1 MAAPNTADLKVLVVD
16 DHLTARAYL
25 EKNLKTMGFTH
36 VDQASSTS
44 QASEKMASMVYNI
57 VFLDWNM
64 PGRTGYNF
72 MQQCRQN
79 SDYDK
84 TAFVIVSSESGD
96 RYVIEALK
104 AGATSYIVKPAAE
117 NVLQDHIK
125 KVMVWL
131 EQRAAIGDSTA
142 TAAKS

>member
-1 MAAPNTADLKVLVVD
+1 MALPNPSDLKVLVVD
-16 DHLTARAYL
+16 DHMTARAYL
-25 EKNLKTMGFTH
+25 EKNLKAMGFAH
-36 VDQASSTS
+36 VDQAGSTA
-44 QASEKMASMVYNI
+44 QASEKMATTNYSI

-72 MQQCRQN
+72 MQQCREN
-79 SDYDK
+79 NAYDK
-84 TAFVIVSSESGD
+84 VAFVIVSSESGD

-117 NVLQDHIK
+117 NVLQEHIK

-131 EQRAAIGDSTA
+131 EQRAGLGDG
-142 TAAKS
+142 TAAAVKS

>member
-1 MAAPNTADLKVLVVD
+1 MAAPNPAELKVLVVD
-16 DHLTARAYL
+16 DHMTARAYL
-25 EKNLKTMGFTH
+25 EKNLKTMGFAH
-36 VDQASSTS
+36 VDQASSAA
-44 QASEKMASMVYNI
+44 QASEKMAATTYNI

-72 MQQCRQN
+72 MQSCRQN
-79 SDYDK
+79 NAYDK

-117 NVLQDHIK
+117 NILQEHVK
-125 KVMVWL
+125 KVLLWL
-131 EQRAAIGDSTA
+131 EQRAALPDD
-142 TAAKS
+142 AAAASS